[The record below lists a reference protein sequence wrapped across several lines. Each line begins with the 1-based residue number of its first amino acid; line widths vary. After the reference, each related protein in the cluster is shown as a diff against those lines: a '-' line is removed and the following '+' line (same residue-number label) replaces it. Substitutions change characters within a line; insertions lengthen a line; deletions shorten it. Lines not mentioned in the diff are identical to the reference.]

1 MFRARSGW
9 ISLGTLIFRRFVANV
24 LINNCLPE
32 IKLIRAVPGFAWNAG
47 GTWILCNFAAVFT

>member
-24 LINNCLPE
+24 LINSCLSE
-32 IKLIRAVPGFAWNAG
+32 IKLSRAVPGFARNAG
-47 GTWILCNFAAVFT
+47 GTWILCNFAAAFT